1 MVEDFASNLSILE
14 TLQTDHRQVK
24 EHLKTILS
32 TADAKKR
39 SDLFKQFR
47 TELTAHSRA
56 EEKVLYRGME
66 KSEEGKDDALEG
78 AVEHEVVDRLIED
91 LSRSRSIGSDKWT
104 TRCTVLQELL
114 EHHIDEE
121 EGEFFGRRVG
131 SAKQVSDGMVWARRI
146 GRVGDPL
153 TGSERASQNYH
164 STGRM
169 MESPDQVSQFAKRV
183 ESRPCSARTESG

>member
-1 MVEDFASNLSILE
+1 MSILE

-24 EHLKTILS
+24 ELLKTILS

-56 EEKVLYRGME
+56 EEKALYRGME
-66 KSEEGKDDALEG
+66 KSEDDALEG
-78 AVEHEVVDRLIED
+78 AVEHEVVDRLMED

-104 TRCTVLQELL
+104 ARCTVLQELL

-121 EGEFFGRRVG
+121 EGEFFKIARKIFDRETSSQDGNGVHGRKNQACECHKPKNEPPR
-131 SAKQVSDGMVWARRI
+131 
-146 GRVGDPL
+146 
-153 TGSERASQNYH
+153 
-164 STGRM
+164 
-169 MESPDQVSQFAKRV
+169 
-183 ESRPCSARTESG
+183 

>member
-1 MVEDFASNLSILE
+1 MTILE

-24 EHLKTILS
+24 ELLKTILS

-78 AVEHEVVDRLIED
+78 AVEHEVVDRLMED

-104 TRCTVLQELL
+104 ARCTVLQELL
-114 EHHIDEE
+114 ETTSTKRKASFSRLPGKSSI
-121 EGEFFGRRVG
+121 V
-131 SAKQVSDGMVWARRI
+131 
-146 GRVGDPL
+146 
-153 TGSERASQNYH
+153 RA
-164 STGRM
+164 
-169 MESPDQVSQFAKRV
+169 
-183 ESRPCSARTESG
+183 

>member
-1 MVEDFASNLSILE
+1 MPYMRALTASRTLRTDRPFRYQQHRDAKQGCFTDVQQENYSLE
-14 TLQTDHRQVK
+14 MCHDD
-24 EHLKTILS
+24 IGN
-32 TADAKKR
+32 TANRSPPGQGTPENHPLDDDAKKR

-78 AVEHEVVDRLIED
+78 AVEHEVVDRLMED

-104 TRCTVLQELL
+104 ARCTVLQELL

-121 EGEFFGRRVG
+121 EGEFFKIARKIFDRETL
-131 SAKQVSDGMVWARRI
+131 AKMGTAFTAEKTK
-146 GRVGDPL
+146 L
-153 TGSERASQNYH
+153 ASVI
-164 STGRM
+164 T
-169 MESPDQVSQFAKRV
+169 
-183 ESRPCSARTESG
+183 

>member
-1 MVEDFASNLSILE
+1 MSILE
-14 TLQTDHRQVK
+14 TLQTDHRQVR
-24 EHLKTILS
+24 ELLKTILS

-78 AVEHEVVDRLIED
+78 AVEHEVVDRLMED

-104 TRCTVLQELL
+104 ARCTVLQELL
-114 EHHIDEE
+114 EHHVDEE
-121 EGEFFGRRVG
+121 EGEFFKIARKTFDRETLAKMGMAFTAEKTKLA
-131 SAKQVSDGMVWARRI
+131 SAI
-146 GRVGDPL
+146 
-153 TGSERASQNYH
+153 T
-164 STGRM
+164 
-169 MESPDQVSQFAKRV
+169 
-183 ESRPCSARTESG
+183 

>member
-1 MVEDFASNLSILE
+1 MSILE

-24 EHLKTILS
+24 ELLKTILS

-78 AVEHEVVDRLIED
+78 AVEHEVVDRLMED

-104 TRCTVLQELL
+104 ARCTVLQELL

-121 EGEFFGRRVG
+121 EGEFFKIARKRDSSQDGNGIHGRKNQACERHNLKT
-131 SAKQVSDGMVWARRI
+131 SRRDRKGVLEI
-146 GRVGDPL
+146 SV
-153 TGSERASQNYH
+153 
-164 STGRM
+164 
-169 MESPDQVSQFAKRV
+169 F
-183 ESRPCSARTESG
+183 

>member
-1 MVEDFASNLSILE
+1 VCDVDIGNTANRSPSGQEL
-14 TLQTDHRQVK
+14 
-24 EHLKTILS
+24 LKTILS

-66 KSEEGKDDALEG
+66 KSEEGKGDALEG
-78 AVEHEVVDRLIED
+78 AVEHEVADRLMED

-104 TRCTVLQELL
+104 ARCTVLQELL

-121 EGEFFGRRVG
+121 EGEFFKIARKIFDREAL
-131 SAKQVSDGMVWARRI
+131 AKMGTAFTAEKTK
-146 GRVGDPL
+146 L
-153 TGSERASQNYH
+153 ASVI
-164 STGRM
+164 T
-169 MESPDQVSQFAKRV
+169 
-183 ESRPCSARTESG
+183 